1 MKANKFFAIAFA
13 ALTMV
18 GLNACKDKNN
28 GGDGKEPTK
37 PGQEAELALNPTSL
51 QLEVGQEGTI
61 TATIEVAFETS
72 NPAAATVTPAND
84 GKSAKVTAVAEG
96 SAVITA
102 KSQGGQTK
110 TCIVAVKKA
119 GGEGGA
125 GNAIVAKRIWPII
138 LDGMTAETNAN
149 LIAGDIRPDP
159 ENGNNLDIWAS
170 GETYTAGAG
179 TGANYF
185 GNNEGYVSLI
195 VAAPAGW
202 SGGGFNI
209 GKATSLQAMKDVKDA
224 IVANPDKIFLHIG
237 MKATTEGN
245 HEFYLFGSD
254 ATAFNIGKAAVE
266 KGSVIGDFTRDGAWH
281 GFDVPMAQFA
291 NVISGISISE
301 TGQYVLSFLSGGTVG
316 SQLNL
321 DAVYFYEKK

>member
-1 MKANKFFAIAFA
+1 MKANKFFAVALA
-13 ALTMV
+13 ALTLV
-18 GLNACKDKNN
+18 GFNACKPGQQ
-28 GGDGKEPTK
+28 GGGSEDPDQ
-37 PGQEAELALNPTSL
+37 PGQEATLALDKTSL
-51 QLEVGQEGTI
+51 SLEVGEEATI
-61 TATIEVAFETS
+61 TATIEVSFES
-72 NPAAATVTPAND
+72 ANPAVATVTPAND

-96 SAVITA
+96 NAIITA

-110 TCIVAVKKA
+110 TCVVAVKKK

-138 LDGMTAETNAN
+138 LDGITAETNAN

-170 GETYTAGAG
+170 GETYIAGAG

-224 IVANPDKIFLHIG
+224 IVANPDNIFLHIG

-301 TGQYVLSFLSGGTVG
+301 TGQYVLSFLSGGAVG